1 MSAENEDAK
10 REEARRADRAKELK
24 ECSTDYLVE
33 LARTHGIEL
42 CLINRELEER
52 LHKGYQKVVG
62 LPCQVQ
68 ELETAL
74 TTYMNS
80 HGLAEGLAN
89 VFPDDDGKL
98 AVFVRPPKETK

>member
-1 MSAENEDAK
+1 MTD
-10 REEARRADRAKELK
+10 EEMKIEKARAQDRAEELRGN
-24 ECSTDYLVE
+24 STAYLLE
-33 LARTHGIEL
+33 LARVTGREFCAINTEL
-42 CLINRELEER
+42 GRR
-52 LHKGYQKVVG
+52 MHKGYQKVVG
-62 LPCQVQ
+62 LPCQVR